1 MFSRLELNLLVHDA
15 VELAVTHTY
24 HEQYTSLIRF
34 LRDDESINALSDIGS
49 IISGKRAMRNN
60 IIRSERIA
68 DLTFHEI
75 NTARVPDVL
84 EKHFGRKDF
93 IEIAK
98 TLSRLQPE
106 RDAAHESF
114 HLEMDRRR

>member
-15 VELAVTHTY
+15 VKLAVTHTY
-24 HEQYTSLIRF
+24 HEQHTSLISL
-34 LRDDESINALSDIGS
+34 LRDDESIHALSYIGS
-49 IISGKRAMRNN
+49 IISFERAMRNN

-68 DLTFHEI
+68 DLTFYEI

-84 EKHFGRKDF
+84 EKHFSRKNF
-93 IEIAK
+93 IEISK

-106 RDAAHESF
+106 RDAAHESL
-114 HLEMDRRR
+114 HPEMDRRR